1 MTNYL
6 ILLSHFLTYH
16 TTPFSRL
23 SQNREKKKINSSGQL
38 NAKHRELLD
47 LQAQAQARLART
59 RARFQEGLQ
68 DAQDVRADLEWT
80 SKKVS

>member
-1 MTNYL
+1 MSFFFPPWHP
-6 ILLSHFLTYH
+6 LLGTCS
-16 TTPFSRL
+16 
-23 SQNREKKKINSSGQL
+23 KKAIADERKMNSSGQL

-68 DAQDVRADLEWT
+68 DAQEVRANLEWT